1 MSDDR
6 ACERIWKL
14 MQEIGVAMV
23 VTHSGDNGGIRGR
36 PMAARPENDDDAI
49 YLLTDADAPKDQEIA
64 HNSQVCLTFA
74 DIANKRYVS
83 LEGTAEVFE
92 DAEIAARVWM
102 DGDKTFWKGPGD
114 PRLRVVRVTP
124 DHGEYWEEPG
134 FVANF
139 VSMVANGG
147 RSPSCARG
155 ENEKVTM

>member
-1 MSDDR
+1 MSEEQTG
-6 ACERIWKL
+6 ERIWKL

-23 VTHSGDNGGIRGR
+23 VTHSDEHSGMRGR
-36 PMAARPENDDDAI
+36 PMAARPENDDDAV
-49 YLLTDADAPKDQEIA
+49 YFLTDADAPKDREIA
-64 HNSQVCLTFA
+64 HNSQVCLVFA
-74 DIANKRYVS
+74 DIAKQRYVS

-92 DAEIAARVWM
+92 DVEIASRVWM
-102 DGDKTFWKGPGD
+102 ESDKAHWSGPRD

-147 RSPSCARG
+147 QRASRAPG
-155 ENEKVTM
+155 GNEKVRM